1 MAATA
6 VTGFSEPFLD
16 THPFYRGL
24 YFRTV
29 QRTATGPSNGSSQTA
44 SGATVSRLDRLVDYH
59 TGFYQNGGR
68 FYLGVRAIV
77 TVTATASGTGTA
89 SSFASVLKQRQATGS
104 GTGSQTATG
113 VAVVIRTATGSGVG
127 TMDSTGLVIHFYLR
141 TATGSGTGT
150 SAITVVRA
158 AVRTASNTG
167 TGTGTADWNIN
178 PVRSATGTGTGTST
192 IVVNRVV
199 LRTSSGQG
207 EGTSTST
214 RTLTAIRTATGSGTG
229 TGTLVGARTRRT
241 TATGAGDGT
250 ATANWDKSHIFR
262 VPITEGYPFAVR
274 LSEESPDRLFSHTPQ
289 GARAK
294 NLYRLTDGSYTTTDP
309 RRPEL
314 ITRTYFG
321 GHDNFLTAA
330 EITELTDA
338 GYASSIT

>member
-1 MAATA
+1 MAQAA
-6 VTGFSEPFLD
+6 VAGFSEPFVD
-16 THPFYRGL
+16 TRPFYRQN
-24 YFRTV
+24 YFRV
-29 QRTATGPSNGSSQTA
+29 VGRTATGPGNGTAQSA

-89 SSFASVLKQRQATGS
+89 SSFASVLKQRQ
-104 GTGSQTATG
+104 GTGNGVGTETATAIK
-113 VAVVIRTATGSGVG
+113 VAIRTATGSGVG

-141 TATGSGTGT
+141 TATGDGTGT
-150 SAITVVRA
+150 SSIVVVRA
-158 AVRTASNTG
+158 AVRTADNAASG
-167 TGTGTADWNIN
+167 TETADWNIN
-178 PVRSATGTGTGTST
+178 PVRSATGSGTGTST
-192 IVVNRVV
+192 ILVTRVV
-199 LRTSSGQG
+199 FRTSSGQG

-214 RTLTAIRTATGSGTG
+214 RVLTALRTATGSGTG
-229 TGTLVGARTRRT
+229 TGDLVGARTRRT

-274 LSEESPDRLFSHTPQ
+274 LSDESPDRLFAHTPQ
-289 GARAK
+289 GVRAK

-321 GHDNFLTAA
+321 GHDNFLTEP
-330 EITELTDA
+330 EIQELTDA
-338 GYASSIT
+338 GYGSSIT

>member
-1 MAATA
+1 
-6 VTGFSEPFLD
+6 
-16 THPFYRGL
+16 
-24 YFRTV
+24 
-29 QRTATGPSNGSSQTA
+29 
-44 SGATVSRLDRLVDYH
+44 
-59 TGFYQNGGR
+59 
-68 FYLGVRAIV
+68 
-77 TVTATASGTGTA
+77 
-89 SSFASVLKQRQATGS
+89 
-104 GTGSQTATG
+104 
-113 VAVVIRTATGSGVG
+113 
-127 TMDSTGLVIHFYLR
+127 MDSTGLVIHFYLR

-158 AVRTASNTG
+158 AVRTASDTG
-167 TGTGTADWNIN
+167 VGTGTADWNIN
-178 PVRSATGTGTGTST
+178 PVRSATGDGAGTST

-199 LRTSSGQG
+199 LRTSSGEG

-241 TATGAGDGT
+241 EATGAGDGT

-274 LSEESPDRLFSHTPQ
+274 LSEEAPDRLFSHTPQ
-289 GARAK
+289 GSRAK